1 MRSQVGTPYVTQLNP
16 PKHALADLSTEANV
30 ALLSAAADL
39 VLVVNGEGIVEE
51 VSSKADVLPV
61 KGGVDGWIG
70 KSWQDTVASES
81 RPKVVKL
88 LNAGTDNRAT
98 WRQVNVLADD
108 GTYIPISFCA
118 VPVGPKGRMIA
129 LGRDLRAQSEIQQ
142 QLVNAQQTM
151 ERDYL
156 RLRHLESRYRILFDL
171 TSEGVLVVDG
181 KSQKIIEANPAAAE
195 AFGDTVRR
203 MVGKQMIDCIDNDS
217 RSVIG
222 KLLDTVRGGG
232 KSDQAVAKIRNQP
245 VTVSVSV
252 MHEEGGEVL
261 LVRVRH
267 EQAMRTDNSSA
278 TQAEMVTRVI
288 EQAPDAFVV
297 TDTDGDVLAVNRAFT
312 DMVEMNRADQ
322 VVGESLDRWL
332 GRAGV
337 DLNVLLA
344 NLRQRSSVRLFA
356 TTIRNENGRQIPV
369 EISAVAVTQQ
379 GSSGALGFTI
389 RDVGRR
395 GGSETRNAI
404 PHSVEQLTELV
415 GRVPLREIVGET
427 TDLIEKLCIE
437 AALILTQDNRAT
449 ASEIL
454 GLSRQSLYVKL
465 RQHGIGNLGGDDK

>member
-1 MRSQVGTPYVTQLNP
+1 MSDEKP
-16 PKHALADLSTEANV
+16 PELH
-30 ALLSAAADL
+30 
-39 VLVVNGEGIVEE
+39 
-51 VSSKADVLPV
+51 
-61 KGGVDGWIG
+61 
-70 KSWQDTVASES
+70 Q
-81 RPKVVKL
+81 RPKKYARMTDLPARIRLDAEPVR
-88 LNAGTDNRAT
+88 AGTTTFLLFSIEEYD
-98 WRQVNVLADD
+98 
-108 GTYIPISFCA
+108 
-118 VPVGPKGRMIA
+118 VP
-129 LGRDLRAQSEIQQ
+129 
-142 QLVNAQQTM
+142 
-151 ERDYL
+151 
-156 RLRHLESRYRILFDL
+156 
-171 TSEGVLVVDG
+171 
-181 KSQKIIEANPAAAE
+181 
-195 AFGDTVRR
+195 
-203 MVGKQMIDCIDNDS
+203 
-217 RSVIG
+217 
-222 KLLDTVRGGG
+222 
-232 KSDQAVAKIRNQP
+232 
-245 VTVSVSV
+245 
-252 MHEEGGEVL
+252 EEGGEVL

-312 DMVEMNRADQ
+312 EMVEMNRADQ

-395 GGSETRNAI
+395 GGSETRNAM

>member
-1 MRSQVGTPYVTQLNP
+1 
-16 PKHALADLSTEANV
+16 
-30 ALLSAAADL
+30 
-39 VLVVNGEGIVEE
+39 
-51 VSSKADVLPV
+51 
-61 KGGVDGWIG
+61 
-70 KSWQDTVASES
+70 
-81 RPKVVKL
+81 
-88 LNAGTDNRAT
+88 
-98 WRQVNVLADD
+98 
-108 GTYIPISFCA
+108 
-118 VPVGPKGRMIA
+118 
-129 LGRDLRAQSEIQQ
+129 
-142 QLVNAQQTM
+142 
-151 ERDYL
+151 
-156 RLRHLESRYRILFDL
+156 
-171 TSEGVLVVDG
+171 
-181 KSQKIIEANPAAAE
+181 
-195 AFGDTVRR
+195 
-203 MVGKQMIDCIDNDS
+203 
-217 RSVIG
+217 VIG

-232 KSDQAVAKIRNQP
+232 KSDQAVAKIRNHP

-312 DMVEMNRADQ
+312 EMVEMNRADQ

-379 GSSGALGFTI
+379 GSGGALGFTI

-395 GGSETRNAI
+395 GGSETRNAM

>member
-1 MRSQVGTPYVTQLNP
+1 MTQLNP
-16 PKHALADLSTEANV
+16 PKHALAELSTEANV

-395 GGSETRNAI
+395 GGSETRNAM

>member
-1 MRSQVGTPYVTQLNP
+1 M
-16 PKHALADLSTEANV
+16 
-30 ALLSAAADL
+30 
-39 VLVVNGEGIVEE
+39 
-51 VSSKADVLPV
+51 PV
-61 KGGVDGWIG
+61 KDGLRSWVG

-88 LNAGTDNRAT
+88 LNTGIDNRAT

-108 GTYIPISFCA
+108 STYIPISFCA
-118 VPVGPKGRMIA
+118 VLVGPNGRMIA

-203 MVGKQMIDCIDNDS
+203 MVGKQVIDCIDSDS
-217 RSVIG
+217 RSMIG

-232 KSDQAVAKIRNQP
+232 KSDQAVAKIRSRP
-245 VTVSVSV
+245 VTVAVSV

-267 EQAMRTDNSSA
+267 EVAVRTDNSSA

-297 TDTDGDVLAVNRAFT
+297 TDTDGDVLATNRAFT
-312 DMVEMNRADQ
+312 EMVEMNRAEQ
-322 VVGESLDRWL
+322 VIGESLDRWL

-379 GSSGALGFTI
+379 GSGGALGFTI

-395 GGSETRNAI
+395 GGSETRNAM

-437 AALILTQDNRAT
+437 AALVLTQDNRAT

>member
-1 MRSQVGTPYVTQLNP
+1 MRSQVGTSQVTQFDS
-16 PKHALADLSTEANV
+16 PKHVLAELSAEANA

-39 VLVVNGEGIVEE
+39 VLVVDGQGVVEE
-51 VSSKADVLPV
+51 VSSKADALPV
-61 KGGVDGWIG
+61 KGGVRSWVG
-70 KSWQDTVASES
+70 KSWEDTVASES
-81 RPKVVKL
+81 RAKVVKL
-88 LNAGTDNRAT
+88 LNSGSDNRAP

-118 VPVGPKGRMIA
+118 ISVGPNGRMIA

-203 MVGKQMIDCIDNDS
+203 MVGKQMIDCIDSDS

-232 KSDQAVAKIRNQP
+232 KSDQAVAKIRNRP

-267 EQAMRTDNSSA
+267 ELAVRTDNSSA

-297 TDTDGDVLAVNRAFT
+297 TDTDGDVLAANLAFT
-312 DMVEMNRADQ
+312 EMVEMNRADQ
-322 VVGESLDRWL
+322 IVGESLDRWL

-356 TTIRNENGRQIPV
+356 TTMRNENGRQIPV

-395 GGSETRNAI
+395 GGSETRNAM

-437 AALILTQDNRAT
+437 AALLLTQDNRAT

>member
-16 PKHALADLSTEANV
+16 PKHALAELSTEANV

-312 DMVEMNRADQ
+312 EMVEMNRADQ

>member
-1 MRSQVGTPYVTQLNP
+1 MRSQVGTPSVTQLNP
-16 PKHALADLSTEANV
+16 PKHALAELSTEANV

-39 VLVVNGEGIVEE
+39 VLVVSGEGIVEE

-81 RPKVVKL
+81 RPKIVKL

-118 VPVGPKGRMIA
+118 VVVGPKGRMIA

-232 KSDQAVAKIRNQP
+232 KSDQAVAKIRNHP
-245 VTVSVSV
+245 VTVFVSV

-312 DMVEMNRADQ
+312 EMVEMNRADQ

-379 GSSGALGFTI
+379 GSGGALGFTI

-395 GGSETRNAI
+395 GGSETRNAM

>member
-16 PKHALADLSTEANV
+16 PKHALAELSTEANV

-395 GGSETRNAI
+395 GGSETRNAM